1 MTTNIKQLFQRYRDK
16 PIIKSLIALSF
27 LQLTNYLL
35 PLAIIPY
42 IIRVIGV
49 EKFGLVSFVQAI
61 MIFLTVVT
69 DYGFNL
75 TSTRKISLHRDNTF
89 LVRETFNNTISTK
102 IILALICFGIL
113 VLAGLFFEKIQENYI
128 LFSGAFLLVIGQ
140 LFFPVWFFQGLE
152 RMQFITYLNLFAKVV
167 TVVLVFTMIRVPAD
181 HLLVLPF
188 YAIGNI
194 AASLMAFYIIKRTFR
209 VTFVFVPL
217 KTIATE
223 LKEGFALFISSVSV
237 TLYNSSSILIL
248 GLFASDLITGYYSAA
263 EKVTLV
269 LRQLLSVLSQA
280 IYPHLCKLSING
292 MSAIKSFWKKIFVPL
307 LVMIFFLCSMVYFF
321 AEEITFFLIGYTS
334 PETSLLIKIMAF
346 VPLIVASNIPSYQTL
361 VAFNLRN
368 QYMSI
373 LVTASVIHILLT
385 LILTYY
391 FKAVG
396 TGISLLITELFISA
410 GLLIVLNTSSTHHL
424 ESPINNGNL

>member
-1 MTTNIKQLFQRYRDK
+1 MTANIKLLIRRYKDK

-61 MIFLTVVT
+61 IVFLTVVT

-75 TSTRKISLHRDNTF
+75 TSTRKISLHRDKTF
-89 LVRETFNNTISTK
+89 LVSETFNNTISTK
-102 IILALICFGIL
+102 IILALICLGIL
-113 VLAGLFFEKIQENYI
+113 LLAGLVFEKIQQNYV

-140 LFFPVWFFQGLE
+140 LLFPVWFFQGLE
-152 RMQFITYLNLFAKVV
+152 KMHFISYLNLFAKVI
-167 TVVLVFTMIRVPAD
+167 TVILVFTMIRVPAD
-181 HLLVLPF
+181 HVLVLPF

-194 AASLMAFYIIKRTFR
+194 AASLIAFYIINTTFG
-209 VTFVFVPL
+209 VNFYFPSL
-217 KTIATE
+217 KSIATE

-248 GLFASDLITGYYSAA
+248 GLFGGDLVTGYYSAA

-280 IYPHLCKLSING
+280 IYPHLCKLSIDG
-292 MSAIKSFWKKIFVPL
+292 MSAIRSFWKKIFAPL
-307 LVMIFFLCSMVYFF
+307 LVIIFLLCSLVYVF
-321 AEEITFFLIGYTS
+321 AQEIAFFLIGHLS
-334 PETSLLIKIMAF
+334 RETSFLIRIMAF
-346 VPLIVASNIPSYQTL
+346 IPLIVASNIPSYQTL
-361 VAFNLRN
+361 VAFNLRRR
-368 QYMSI
+368 YMSI

-391 FKAVG
+391 LKATG
-396 TGISLLITELFISA
+396 TAISLLFTELFISA
-410 GLLIVLNTSSTHHL
+410 GLFIVLKRHQTSV
-424 ESPINNGNL
+424 ENRD

>member
-1 MTTNIKQLFQRYRDK
+1 MTANIKLLIRRYKDK

-49 EKFGLVSFVQAI
+49 EKFGLVSFVQAT
-61 MIFLTVVT
+61 MVFLTVVT

-75 TSTRKISLHRDNTF
+75 TSTRKISLHRDKTF
-89 LVRETFNNTISTK
+89 LVSETFNNTISTK
-102 IILALICFGIL
+102 IILALICLGIL
-113 VLAGLFFEKIQENYI
+113 LLAGLVFEKIQQNYV
-128 LFSGAFLLVIGQ
+128 LFSGAFLLVIAQ
-140 LFFPVWFFQGLE
+140 LLFPVWFFQGLE
-152 RMQFITYLNLFAKVV
+152 KMHFISYLNLFAKVI
-167 TVVLVFTMIRVPAD
+167 TVILVFTMIRVPAD
-181 HLLVLPF
+181 HVLVLPF

-194 AASLMAFYIIKRTFR
+194 AASLIAFYIINTTFG
-209 VTFVFVPL
+209 VSFYFPPL
-217 KTIATE
+217 KSIATE

-248 GLFASDLITGYYSAA
+248 GLFGGDLVTGYYSAA

-280 IYPHLCKLSING
+280 IYPHLCKLSIDG
-292 MSAIKSFWKKIFVPL
+292 MSAIKSFWEKIFIPL
-307 LVMIFFLCSMVYFF
+307 LVIIFLLCSLVYVF
-321 AEEITFFLIGYTS
+321 AQEIAFFLIGHLNR
-334 PETSLLIKIMAF
+334 ETSFLIRIMAF
-346 VPLIVASNIPSYQTL
+346 IPLIVASNIPSYQTL
-361 VAFNLRN
+361 VAFNLRRR
-368 QYMSI
+368 YMSI

-391 FKAVG
+391 LKATG
-396 TGISLLITELFISA
+396 TAISLLFTELFISA
-410 GLLIVLNTSSTHHL
+410 GLFIVLKRHQTSL
-424 ESPINNGNL
+424 ENHD

>member
-1 MTTNIKQLFQRYRDK
+1 MTANIKLLIRRYKDK

-61 MIFLTVVT
+61 MVFLTVVT

-75 TSTRKISLHRDNTF
+75 TSTRKISLHRDKTF
-89 LVRETFNNTISTK
+89 LVSETFNNTISTK
-102 IILALICFGIL
+102 IILALICLGIL
-113 VLAGLFFEKIQENYI
+113 LLTGLVFEKIQQNYV

-140 LFFPVWFFQGLE
+140 LLFPVWFFQGLE
-152 RMQFITYLNLFAKVV
+152 KMHFISYLNLFAKVI
-167 TVVLVFTMIRVPAD
+167 TVILVFTMIRVPAD
-181 HLLVLPF
+181 HVLVLPF

-194 AASLMAFYIIKRTFR
+194 AASLIAFYIINTTFG
-209 VTFVFVPL
+209 VNFYFPSL
-217 KTIATE
+217 KSIATE

-248 GLFASDLITGYYSAA
+248 GLFGGDLVTGYYSAA

-280 IYPHLCKLSING
+280 IYPHLCKLSIHG
-292 MSAIKSFWKKIFVPL
+292 MSAIKSFWKKIFAPL
-307 LVMIFFLCSMVYFF
+307 LVIIFLLCSLVYVF
-321 AEEITFFLIGYTS
+321 AQEIAFFLIGHLNR
-334 PETSLLIKIMAF
+334 ETSFLIRIMAF
-346 VPLIVASNIPSYQTL
+346 IPLIVASNIPSYQTL
-361 VAFNLRN
+361 VAFNLRRR
-368 QYMSI
+368 YMSI

-391 FKAVG
+391 LKATG
-396 TGISLLITELFISA
+396 TVISLLFTELFISA
-410 GLLIVLNTSSTHHL
+410 GLFIVLKRHQTSL
-424 ESPINNGNL
+424 ENHD